1 MAIKGERGQFTVQ
14 KDELNRDGSVH
25 LYGGDLNPNGI
36 RHFRDVMPGRLAID
50 KRKPQKGS

>member
-1 MAIKGERGQFTVQ
+1 MMR
-14 KDELNRDGSVH
+14 DDLNPDGSVH

-36 RHFRDVMPGRLAID
+36 RGFRDIMPGRLAID